1 MKIILK
7 TSRCYLREMD
17 PIQDAMNVFNL
28 NSDVEVIRYTG
39 DVAFESTIAAKI
51 FLENYKDYKR
61 FNMGRW
67 AGVRKLDEAW
77 LGWCG
82 LKFLPDTNEVDLGYR
97 FHQKF
102 WNHGYATETALA
114 CIEYGFDK
122 LFLDRIIGRAECAN
136 IGSIHVLEKCGMTF
150 LKTTNFH
157 GNAAVEYDI
166 KKE

>member
-7 TSRCYLREMD
+7 TARCYLREMD
-17 PIQDAMNVFNL
+17 PILDATNAFEL
-28 NSDVEVIRYTG
+28 NRDFEVVRYTG
-39 DVAFESTIAAKI
+39 DVAFENSAAAKK
-51 FLENYKDYKR
+51 FLENYKDYER

-67 AGVRKLDEAW
+67 AVIRKLDEVW

-82 LKFLPDTNEVDLGYR
+82 LKYLPDTAEVDLGYR

-102 WNHGYATETALA
+102 WNQGYATETALA

-122 LFLDRIIGRAECAN
+122 LFIERMVGRAESAN
-136 IGSIHVLEKCGMTF
+136 IGSIRVLEKCGMKF
-150 LKTTNFH
+150 FKHTNFN
-157 GNAAVEYDI
+157 GNAGVEYEI